1 MRENS
6 NFIFGLSYWMRKV
19 SFENIFFFIFMT
31 NKIVNVSI
39 LLVII

>member
-1 MRENS
+1 
-6 NFIFGLSYWMRKV
+6 MRKV